1 MDVRILVELA
11 STSPAHGRFEQRSP
25 SSTRLPVAALAYSQ
39 SFGTRLSLYTVDF
52 AGFRFFHSLSH
63 TALASFAAFRTQPF
77 AHGRFRQQSHFAV
90 FWHTA
95 ACNSFCRTRSLLPAF
110 ASSAVFRTRSSS
122 ATPAFSQSSSTRLLV
137 EVFIA
142 HGRFWQHT
150 LFAVPPHT
158 IAFGSI
164 RSSRTRLLLRSPL
177 QLLPFC
183 SLFQHLLSPSSH
195 SRSPFGSSPCTRP
208 PVASLRPFATFSA
221 STSS

>member
-1 MDVRILVELA
+1 MH
-11 STSPAHGRFEQRSP
+11 T
-25 SSTRLPVAALAYSQ
+25 VA
-39 SFGTRLSLYTVDF
+39 F

-77 AHGRFRQQSHFAV
+77 THGRFRQQSHFAV

-95 ACNSFCRTRSLLPAF
+95 ACSSFCRTRSLLPAF
-110 ASSAVFRTRSSS
+110 ASSAVFHTRSPS
-122 ATPAFSQSSSTRLLV
+122 ATFAFSQSSSTRLLV
-137 EVFIA
+137 AVFVA

-158 IAFGSI
+158 VAFDSVH
-164 RSSRTRLLLRSPL
+164 SSRTRLLLRFPL

-183 SLFQHLLSPSSH
+183 SPFQHLLSPSSH

-208 PVASLRPFATFSA
+208 PVASLHPLAAFSNRVPHGSDRSVASRTRPLLAAFHLPFTISSHTSYHTWLLVAA